1 MLSTAPFGPVRGH
14 DAASLRS
21 LLFAFHWLIAGVSV
35 YYLFLLSNGTVQI
48 LAPELLEKA
57 LINVLVHLLRGEFT
71 VDRNAI
77 DYVAVTHNG
86 SATHIR
92 RVPSNLA
99 APGDAIRR
107 HYTVLSM
114 GVPMKVRLALF
125 PFAPFA
131 HPSFEP

>member
-1 MLSTAPFGPVRGH
+1 
-14 DAASLRS
+14 
-21 LLFAFHWLIAGVSV
+21 
-35 YYLFLLSNGTVQI
+35 
-48 LAPELLEKA
+48 LLEKA

-71 VDRNAI
+71 VDRNAIDI

-107 HYTVLSM
+107 HCTVWSI
-114 GVPMKVRLALF
+114 GVPMDVRLTLF

-131 HPSFEP
+131 HAFFEP